1 MTFYYSVGGIVLA
14 LHVYVFSDCNPFSE
28 GGKNVNLLLCIFN

>member
-1 MTFYYSVGGIVLA
+1 MTFYYCVGGIV

-28 GGKNVNLLLCIFN
+28 GGKKMQTCSFVFLN

>member
-1 MTFYYSVGGIVLA
+1 MTLYYGVGGIV

-28 GGKNVNLLLCIFN
+28 GGKKCKPAAVYF